1 MKHIRQYTPQTIAG
15 CEVNEVKDYLKGI
28 DGMPK
33 SDVLK
38 FFLDKGWFAVRPS
51 GTEPKI
57 KLYYEIE
64 GDKGID
70 IKEIADD
77 FKLNFDEKLRF

>member
-1 MKHIRQYTPQTIAG
+1 MKRMRENKPQTIAG
-15 CEVNEVKDYLKGI
+15 YKVTEVKDYSNGI

-57 KLYYEIE
+57 KFYYEIE

-70 IKEIADD
+70 IKEIARD
-77 FKLNFDEKLRF
+77 FKLSFD

>member
-1 MKHIRQYTPQTIAG
+1 MKRMRENKPQTIAG
-15 CEVNEVKDYLKGI
+15 YKMIEVKDYSNGI

-57 KLYYEIE
+57 KFYYEIE
-64 GDKGID
+64 TEPNSDV
-70 IKEIADD
+70 
-77 FKLNFDEKLRF
+77 DEKISDFLEKIIV

>member
-1 MKHIRQYTPQTIAG
+1 M
-15 CEVNEVKDYLKGI
+15 NEVKDYLKGI
-28 DGMPK
+28 DKMPK

-38 FFLDKGWFAVRPS
+38 IFLDKGWFAVRPS

-57 KLYYEIE
+57 KFYYEIE
-64 GDKGID
+64 GDKSID

-77 FKLNFDEKLRF
+77 FKFKFD